1 MSGEMFGTAGGMR
14 LYSRDQAELSQM
26 AANTA
31 LLRERTQN
39 EAADREL
46 NPLRAKLL
54 EGQATH
60 QGTLAD
66 LNRAQAGAIEAKES
80 REDRVAAAIASAMGK
95 RRKPAPVEFDDD
107 GNPMPQAQ
115 EEGQGID
122 DLASVG
128 RDVMAAGDLAKGEK
142 LIKLAADLKQKEA
155 TTKAS
160 EAAAKLRATNTQ
172 IKKLDFM
179 REVFSGVKD
188 PASHARALLL
198 LQGNSLTA
206 DEPVPETLRNYNP
219 AAIGQF
225 LAGSKVAVDKKRLE
239 IASFNAS
246 SADTARKAAQTTREY
261 LAGLTERRTK
271 AYEERAANGAKAGGV
286 EKTVPM
292 PSSAEVRMI
301 REQLADEDIE
311 FAKDDDDSVME
322 LAEQVKILTTRN
334 TSLSRTEAIAKVV
347 ADAKTRGDLTPGEKR
362 WYAPDK
368 KSNYKQKEGS
378 VAMPLALPR
387 APDGKVDRTKLVPGN
402 YYRGDDGV
410 IEQWTAK
417 GGAPISKPVPKPKV
431 GG

>member
-1 MSGEMFGTAGGMR
+1 MSDGLFMGGTR
-14 LYSRDQAELSQM
+14 LWQRDQAELQQM

-39 EAADREL
+39 EVADREL

-80 REDRVAAAIASAMGK
+80 REDRVAAAIASSMGK
-95 RRKPAPVEFDDD
+95 RRKPAPVEFDDE
-107 GNPMPQAQ
+107 GNPMPQTQ
-115 EEGQGID
+115 EEGQGIA

-155 TTKAS
+155 ATKAS
-160 EAAAKLRATNTQ
+160 EAAAKLRATNMQ

-179 REVFSGVKD
+179 REVFLGVKD

-198 LQGNSLTA
+198 LQGNTLTA
-206 DEPVPETLRNYNP
+206 DEPVPAALQKYDP
-219 AAIGQF
+219 AAISLF
-225 LAGSKVAVDKKRLE
+225 LSGSKVAVDKKRLE
-239 IASFNAS
+239 IASFNAN
-246 SADTARKAAQTTREY
+246 SADTARKAAQATREY
-261 LAGLTERRTK
+261 LADLAEKRTK
-271 AYEERAANGAKAGGV
+271 AYVERAENGAKAGGV

-292 PSSAEVRMI
+292 PSSTEVRMI
-301 REQLADEDIE
+301 REQLTDEDIE
-311 FAKDDDDSVME
+311 FAEDDDNSVLE

-347 ADAKTRGDLTPGEKR
+347 ADAKARGDLTPGER
-362 WYAPDK
+362 RTILPNK
-368 KSNYKQKEGS
+368 KSGYKQTEGS
-378 VAMPLALPR
+378 VAMPMPLPSDVSALKER
-387 APDGKVDRTKLVPGN
+387 N
-402 YYRGDDGV
+402 YYRADTGEIRQYKDGAFV
-410 IEQWTAK
+410 
-417 GGAPISKPVPKPKV
+417 PISKAAPKPGK
-431 GG
+431 GK

>member
-1 MSGEMFGTAGGMR
+1 MSDGLFMGGTR
-14 LYSRDQAELSQM
+14 LWQRDQAELQQM

-39 EAADREL
+39 EVADREL

-80 REDRVAAAIASAMGK
+80 REDRVAAAIASSMGK
-95 RRKPAPVEFDDD
+95 RRKPAPVEFDGE
-107 GNPMPQAQ
+107 GNPMPQAE
-115 EEGQGID
+115 EEGQGIA

-155 TTKAS
+155 ATKAS
-160 EAAAKLRATNTQ
+160 EAAAKLRATNMQ

-198 LQGNSLTA
+198 LQGNTLTA
-206 DEPVPETLRNYNP
+206 DEPVPAALQKYDP
-219 AAIGQF
+219 VAIGQF
-225 LAGSKVAVDKKRLE
+225 LSGSKVAVDKKRLE

-246 SADTARKAAQTTREY
+246 SADTARKAAQATREY
-261 LAGLTERRTK
+261 LAELAERRTK
-271 AYEERAANGAKAGGV
+271 AYVERAANGAKAGGV

-311 FAKDDDDSVME
+311 FAEDDDNSVLE
-322 LAEQVKILTTRN
+322 LAEQVKILTARN

-347 ADAKTRGDLTPGEKR
+347 ADAKARGDLTPGER
-362 WYAPDK
+362 RMILPNK
-368 KSNYKQKEGS
+368 KAGYKQTEGS
-378 VAMPLALPR
+378 VAMPMPLPSDVSAL
-387 APDGKVDRTKLVPGN
+387 KEGN
-402 YYRGDDGV
+402 YYRADTGE
-410 IEQWTAK
+410 IRQYK
-417 GGAPISKPVPKPKV
+417 GGTFVPISKAAPKPGK
-431 GG
+431 GK

>member
-1 MSGEMFGTAGGMR
+1 MSDGLFMGGTR
-14 LYSRDQAELSQM
+14 LYQKDQAELSQM

-31 LLRERTQN
+31 LLRERAQN

-95 RRKPAPVEFDDD
+95 RRKPAPVEFDEA
-107 GNPMPQAQ
+107 GNPVPQA
-115 EEGQGID
+115 ESEGQGID

-286 EKTVPM
+286 EKTVPL
-292 PSSAEVRMI
+292 PNGAEVRKF
-301 REQLADEDIE
+301 REELVAQDIE
-311 FAKDDDDSVME
+311 FDEGDEDSLLD
-322 LAEQVKILTTRN
+322 LAEQAKILTTRN
-334 TSLSRTEAIAKVV
+334 PSVSPSEAIAKIIKDEKDRGTLTVGAPKKV
-347 ADAKTRGDLTPGEKR
+347 AGVEVPFTKG
-362 WYAPDK
+362 
-368 KSNYKQKEGS
+368 KSKYDNKEGS
-378 VAMPLALPR
+378 VSLPMPLPSDATAL
-387 APDGKVDRTKLVPGN
+387 KEGN
-402 YYRGDDGV
+402 YYRADTGE
-410 IEQWTAK
+410 IRQYK
-417 GGAPISKPVPKPKV
+417 NGAFVPISKSVPKPGK
-431 GG
+431 GK

>member
-1 MSGEMFGTAGGMR
+1 MSDGLFMGGTR
-14 LYSRDQAELSQM
+14 LWQHDQAELQQM

-39 EAADREL
+39 EVADREL

-80 REDRVAAAIASAMGK
+80 REDRVAAAIASSMGK
-95 RRKPAPVEFDDD
+95 RRKPAPAEFDAE
-107 GNPMPQAQ
+107 GNPVPQV
-115 EEGQGID
+115 EEGGQGIA

-128 RDVMAAGDLAKGEK
+128 RDVMEAGDLAKGEK

-155 TTKAS
+155 ATKAS
-160 EAAAKLRATNTQ
+160 EAAAKLRATNMQ

-198 LQGNSLTA
+198 LQGNTLTA
-206 DEPVPETLRNYNP
+206 DEPVPAALQKYDP

-246 SADTARKAAQTTREY
+246 SADTARKAAQATREY
-261 LAGLTERRTK
+261 LADLAEKRTN
-271 AYEERAANGAKAGGV
+271 AYVERAANGAKAGGV

-311 FAKDDDDSVME
+311 FAEDDDNSVLE

-347 ADAKTRGDLTPGEKR
+347 ADAKARGDLTPGEKR
-362 WYAPDK
+362 MILPNK
-368 KSNYKQKEGS
+368 KAGYKQTEGS
-378 VAMPLALPR
+378 VAMPMPLPSDVSAL
-387 APDGKVDRTKLVPGN
+387 KEGN
-402 YYRGDDGV
+402 YYRADTGE
-410 IEQWTAK
+410 IRQYK
-417 GGAPISKPVPKPKV
+417 GGTFVPISKAASKPGK
-431 GG
+431 GK